1 MQWFPEVTTANP
13 TAIKSF
19 VGNKIDLRSSA
30 EGIQGLAGEGKFGP
44 VGKEKAR
51 KVFEEELGCK
61 YYECSALTRTG
72 VVELFEGSVRE
83 ALGKRQKNRLS
94 ERPNRDKNTD
104 VCCQL
109 I

>member
-1 MQWFPEVTTANP
+1 VSEANP

-30 EGIQGLAGEGKFGP
+30 EGVVGVVGDHKNGP
-44 VGKEKAR
+44 VAKESAR

-72 VVELFEGSVRE
+72 VV
-83 ALGKRQKNRLS
+83 
-94 ERPNRDKNTD
+94 
-104 VCCQL
+104 
-109 I
+109 